1 MIAALTFLSP
11 GAALVA
17 LAAALPLASFV
28 VGRRRLGA
36 VRHTLGLAAPA
47 GGGDLLVAGCL
58 VAVCALL
65 GLAAAQPAIERE
77 SLRRVRSDA
86 QAYVVL
92 DTSRSML
99 AAASPTGRTRL
110 QRAQAAAVALR
121 AAFPDIATGVGTF
134 TDRVLPNLLPSA
146 DEVAFDRTVA
156 SAIGIQRPPPIQ
168 DRIRATTF
176 AALAEI
182 PRNGTFAPSAKR
194 RVLVVLTDGESRP
207 FDLGELSRVV
217 ARRPETSLIVIH
229 VWQHGEAIFQPSGV
243 REGAYHPDPTTR
255 SQLDALARATGGTVF
270 SETDLGGAIT
280 RVRSL
285 LGRGPTE
292 VAGRTTNIQT
302 LAPYSALL
310 ALLPLGTLLW
320 RRSRR

>member
-17 LAAALPLASFV
+17 LAAVLPLASFV
-28 VGRRRLGA
+28 FGRRRLGA
-36 VRHTLGLAAPA
+36 VRRTLGLAAPP

-65 GLAAAQPAIERE
+65 GLAASQPAIERE

-99 AAASPTGRTRL
+99 AVASPTGRTRL
-110 QRAQAAAVALR
+110 QRAQAYAVALR
-121 AAFPDIATGVGTF
+121 TALPDIATGVGTF

-146 DEVAFDRTVA
+146 DEAAFDRTVA
-156 SAIGIQRPPPIQ
+156 SAIGIQRPPPVQ
-168 DRIRATTF
+168 DRIRATTL

-207 FDLGELSRVV
+207 FDLGELSRAV

-229 VWQHGEAIFQPSGV
+229 VWQHNEAIFRPSGA
-243 REGAYHPDPTTR
+243 REGAYRPDPTTR
-255 SQLDALARATGGTVF
+255 AQLDALARATGGAVF
-270 SETDLGGAIT
+270 SEADLGGAVA
-280 RVRSL
+280 RVHTV

-292 VAGRTTNIQT
+292 VAGRTTKVQT